1 MHIIANLRRTGV
13 ATLLIEQNVHAAL
26 QTPDY
31 DYMTETGDL
40 VWEGPAVSRAL
51 NPRMIAT
58 YLDSAKETA
67 A

>member
-1 MHIIANLRRTGV
+1 M